1 MKVVMQQ
8 FDCTSCPRLPTYT
21 VVQSG
26 LFSGF
31 SLLPASWLASIAAE
45 YNQANGK
52 ISSEEDPYWLKFLSL
67 IMWHVLHLMPII
79 QYKHGKACSAGRK
92 RSWIIYCW
100 LVWCERKILFQL
112 IIHDRIRASEQVAI
126 NFPILPTATL
136 YARMLLPF
144 IYELWT

>member
-52 ISSEEDPYWLKFLSL
+52 ISSEEDSYWLKFLSL
-67 IMWHVLHLMPII
+67 IMWHVHLMPII
-79 QYKHGKACSAGRK
+79 QYKHGKVDSLK
-92 RSWIIYCW
+92 KKT
-100 LVWCERKILFQL
+100 LLFFW
-112 IIHDRIRASEQVAI
+112 S
-126 NFPILPTATL
+126 
-136 YARMLLPF
+136 
-144 IYELWT
+144 

>member
-1 MKVVMQQ
+1 MRNTFTLISVGTSNSGKVWKLEQVGTMKVVMQQ

-67 IMWHVLHLMPII
+67 IMWHDLHLTPII
-79 QYKHGKACSAGRK
+79 QYKHGKVDNLK
-92 RSWIIYCW
+92 KKT
-100 LVWCERKILFQL
+100 LLFFW
-112 IIHDRIRASEQVAI
+112 S
-126 NFPILPTATL
+126 
-136 YARMLLPF
+136 
-144 IYELWT
+144 